1 MYAVVQIKRNRF
13 TKTLAMG
20 LAVLALVFF
29 LQITAHGHN
38 DSRQDSACRVC
49 QLAHVGVA
57 PAVAVVTLTTPLVA
71 IGRVTAQVSK
81 SEIRD
86 FSSQSSPRA
95 PPPS

>member
-1 MYAVVQIKRNRF
+1 MKRNRF
-13 TKTLAMG
+13 IKTLAVG

-29 LQITAHGHN
+29 FQIAAHGHN

-49 QLAHVGVA
+49 QLAHVGVG
-57 PAVAVVTLTTPLVA
+57 PAVAVITLTTPRVA
-71 IGRVTAQVSK
+71 VGQVTTQVRQ

-95 PPPS
+95 PPSSQA